1 MAENTDAADE
11 PLEDPIESK
20 QDASPG
26 KDIPDTEPVK
36 LIPTQEIEKMDIH
49 AHHLHKAPGQ
59 GWRHYVFEFL
69 MLFLAVFAGFM
80 AENQR
85 EKFVEHKREKQY
97 IRSLTRDIKTD
108 TANITK
114 WLIQFNRIHK
124 SSDTLLEYFD
134 DGILLFSVPFSNNYN
149 AVLNGY
155 PDFVY
160 TDRTMQQLK
169 NAGGMRLIENSP
181 ASDSII
187 DYDAYVRYVLIQE
200 TQISSYFDQ
209 LNSLSNKIFSYRK
222 YANPLQLQNSED
234 AVNRNFWITKDS
246 VQFEQLYN
254 LFYKYQLIIRTYIR
268 VLNQLKN
275 KGERLIAFLQKEYDL
290 E

>member
-11 PLEDPIESK
+11 PLEDPIDSK

-26 KDIPDTEPVK
+26 KDTPDTEPVK
-36 LIPTQEIEKMDIH
+36 LIPTQEIGKMDIH

-59 GWRHYVFEFL
+59 GWKHYVFEFL

-234 AVNRNFWITKDS
+234 AVNRNFWITEDS

-254 LFYKYQLIIRTYIR
+254 LFYKYQLIIRTYIQ

-275 KGERLIAFLQKEYDL
+275 KGERLIVFLQKEYDL